1 MSNCASVA
9 KRYANNLRCTAPL
22 KIWKVTHS
30 LLSIFSLSLL
40 SAGIHAPTCLASTVA
55 PSFDLNEITQY
66 QDSLS
71 PDDYASLSERARQLQ
86 AQLHANAPRT
96 IDASEYKQ
104 AIQTL
109 KADTREKVEERHNE
123 LDQSTK
129 QVNDEIERINRT
141 YESYARDLSD
151 QQKDELDHDMQDLL
165 QRWKSPAP
173 NQKGVNQGLK
183 ECGEYLEQ
191 LHKINDRII
200 DSSMSKAPKEKAS
213 EKDIVPFADEIEME
227 RDNSWS
233 ELKKLRQNMPF
244 FDYRYSPWL
253 KPTKSLPSAETRIA
267 NLLKRIEVLRGI
279 KALGT
284 FEYES
289 FRQDLD
295 KLAADCQKLKPGN
308 GSYSAKNEQ
317 ILMERIARTEH
328 EIQKASGN

>member
-227 RDNSWS
+227 GKRLPVRRTSRQGLRCVNFTLGEREYAAIEQNPENPSRWGELARSGHQVVQFRDVQTNRFVAVAVDG
-233 ELKKLRQNMPF
+233 EAM
-244 FDYRYSPWL
+244 
-253 KPTKSLPSAETRIA
+253 
-267 NLLKRIEVLRGI
+267 
-279 KALGT
+279 
-284 FEYES
+284 EYGGGR
-289 FRQDLD
+289 RQDQHGD
-295 KLAADCQKLKPGN
+295 NRD
-308 GSYSAKNEQ
+308 
-317 ILMERIARTEH
+317 
-328 EIQKASGN
+328 